1 MVERWILNARVKF
14 TKIALDFDAD
24 KQAGL
29 MYTRSTVTGE
39 TKLLLRVVNDYN
51 KGLTYVMKSSGDC
64 TRYQLTESLVKEIP
78 SGATGTSTEQDY
90 MGTDLFF
97 DLRRYDIPDVN
108 NATTTTFAFTPV
120 GDGECVPLFMG
131 AVNAAIG
138 MDSLFVY
145 TQFKNGTTHPEWR
158 RDSSSGRGGQK

>member
-1 MVERWILNARVKF
+1 KF

-51 KGLTYVMKSSGDC
+51 KGQTYVMKSSGDC
-64 TRYQLTESLVKEIP
+64 TRYQPTESFVKEIP

-97 DLRRYDIPDVN
+97 DLRRYDIPD
-108 NATTTTFAFTPV
+108 
-120 GDGECVPLFMG
+120 G

-145 TQFKNGTTHPEWR
+145 TQFKNGTTHPEWF
-158 RDSSSGRGGQK
+158 D